1 MAGNKIKSV
10 GNIIG
15 SLFPLPGAPGRANI
29 PEQGE
34 TVIGQNP
41 AIMRSA
47 EEYAERSGIPLRNPT
62 EYKRIDRPFAEMAA
76 DYYDR
81 MPHNPNDYRT
91 KQAYD
96 ALGKETEAQ
105 FEQML
110 RDGVT
115 PYLFSDKDPYPNS
128 PYQAL
133 QDIYENQR
141 LGVFSTRAGFGS
153 DDSFDPTGNPLLQEM
168 DYQIDGQPIF
178 LNDAFRA
185 VHDYYGHG
193 KHGFG
198 FRAGG
203 EENAFQAHSGMF
215 SDLARQAAASETRG
229 QNSLLNYGPF
239 GDTNRTA
246 RLEDTVFADQKTGL
260 LPNLISTGRTPIS
273 DERRRRIDADG
284 VSGLRGKLEGAINPD
299 GIVEAVHYGNR
310 QFDYLDPSQ
319 YGKGLSGR
327 TTSERNMAATPEFY
341 DRTFAG
347 LNTAERPYRKEQGLG
362 PVENT
367 VQLPVEQVYDIL
379 ADPDNIKG
387 AVGNALDPYSRY
399 TALTKKIY
407 DAGYSAIFQD
417 HPQMG
422 KILSI
427 VDPLKTGKILAAVP
441 LGILGTKAA
450 KVAIGAGLTGAALA
464 PEESQAGLRA
474 FHGSP
479 FKFGRFSTDQIGT
492 GEGNQAYGRGLYF
505 AEREE
510 TAQSYEDALSKS
522 GMHYDGV
529 SISDLPLAKR
539 SAIARL
545 SGSVQAQVDGAE
557 AAVAP
562 LAEKM
567 KDELTFYRDL
577 HKQLKQQGADKAEV
591 SRIGEIAQE
600 QEDVLEELQKLDA
613 SKIRNNSGAMY
624 EVDLDVTDDDL
635 LNFDAPMN
643 QQPAKIRKAFASII
657 DPMEADSPGEM
668 RGMDLLRDLSNK
680 KVGDDYQYNDVEAV
694 EALMAAGIKGV
705 KYADAQTRF
714 TNGPKTSNYV
724 IFDDKLITIMRQYG
738 VPLAVAAQMV
748 APEEAQ
754 ASPRSVRKAGEVLF
768 DLSRLDE
775 VPDVPQFPL
784 ERYDPPR
791 GMPKDLE
798 SILTPEAAARMEGY
812 ANVGRDKGGLGWYN
826 LDPLR
831 QSFMEELGDDT
842 GTSAFNSFVDKIAAT
857 SPRAKVANNIRR
869 ASYLD
874 ILDRQGQPFAG
885 LRNTDLPEGYGH
897 IAHNTHDASLQ
908 DLQNIG
914 SFAAVNRPKTSSFAE
929 NLKGNQ
935 TPVTADTHNF
945 AALTGDPKNK
955 KSPTKTQY
963 KYIEE
968 FETAIADK
976 LGMTPA
982 QFQASVWMGGETGVA
997 DDRPFMAVFDDVVA
1011 NTAERDGVTK
1021 KKALQNFIQGKGVLY
1036 DLGPVMLAGGL
1047 GANLLANEFGGR
1059 ESPRSGRTPAE
1070 PGAAKEF
1077 GAGMLS
1083 AVMDYIDGMRAT
1095 VPYDPYGAMQGTQ
1108 LYDDVQSGMTTEQSL
1123 PREQQATSTYSNPFL
1138 RGLLEEEYMQD
1149 RQKAGRARSAGNLA
1163 GNTALLFSPL

>member
-1 MAGNKIKSV
+1 MSGGNKIKSV

-96 ALGKETEAQ
+96 ALGRETEAQ

-347 LNTAERPYRKEQGLG
+347 LNTTERPYRKEQGLG

-387 AVGNALDPYSRY
+387 AVGNSLDPYSRY

-441 LGILGTKAA
+441 VGILGTKAA
-450 KVAIGAGLTGAALA
+450 KVAIGTGLTGAALA

-591 SRIGEIAQE
+591 SRVGEIAQE

-724 IFDDKLITIMRQYG
+724 IFDDKLVTIMRQYG

-754 ASPRSVRKAGEVLF
+754 ASPRS
-768 DLSRLDE
+768 
-775 VPDVPQFPL
+775 
-784 ERYDPPR
+784 
-791 GMPKDLE
+791 
-798 SILTPEAAARMEGY
+798 
-812 ANVGRDKGGLGWYN
+812 
-826 LDPLR
+826 
-831 QSFMEELGDDT
+831 
-842 GTSAFNSFVDKIAAT
+842 
-857 SPRAKVANNIRR
+857 
-869 ASYLD
+869 
-874 ILDRQGQPFAG
+874 
-885 LRNTDLPEGYGH
+885 
-897 IAHNTHDASLQ
+897 
-908 DLQNIG
+908 
-914 SFAAVNRPKTSSFAE
+914 
-929 NLKGNQ
+929 
-935 TPVTADTHNF
+935 
-945 AALTGDPKNK
+945 
-955 KSPTKTQY
+955 
-963 KYIEE
+963 
-968 FETAIADK
+968 
-976 LGMTPA
+976 
-982 QFQASVWMGGETGVA
+982 
-997 DDRPFMAVFDDVVA
+997 
-1011 NTAERDGVTK
+1011 
-1021 KKALQNFIQGKGVLY
+1021 
-1036 DLGPVMLAGGL
+1036 
-1047 GANLLANEFGGR
+1047 
-1059 ESPRSGRTPAE
+1059 GRTPAE

-1083 AVMDYIDGMRAT
+1083 AAMDYIDGMRAT

-1138 RGLLEEEYMQD
+1138 RGILEEEYMRD

>member
-1 MAGNKIKSV
+1 MSV
-10 GNIIG
+10 SALTRFILEGGKKIIG
-15 SLFPLPGAPGRANI
+15 DIDPLPGAPGRANI
-29 PEQGE
+29 PEQGA
-34 TVIGQNP
+34 TFIGQNP

-168 DYQIDGQPIF
+168 DYEIDGQPIF

-260 LPNLISTGRTPIS
+260 LPNLISTGRTPIA

-347 LNTAERPYRKEQGLG
+347 LNTTERPYRKEQGLG

-387 AVGNALDPYSRY
+387 AVGNGLDTYSRY

-427 VDPLKTGKILAAVP
+427 VDPLKTGKILAALPV
-441 LGILGTKAA
+441 GVLGTKAA
-450 KVAIGAGLTGAALA
+450 KAAIGAGLTGAALA

-479 FKFGRFSTDQIGT
+479 FKFDKFSTDQIGT
-492 GEGNQAYGRGLYF
+492 GEGAQLYGNGLYF
-505 AEREE
+505 AESEKTGE
-510 TAQSYEDALSKS
+510 SYRDALSKDGS
-522 GMHYDGV
+522 G
-529 SISDLPLAKR
+529 
-539 SAIARL
+539 
-545 SGSVQAQVDGAE
+545 
-557 AAVAP
+557 
-562 LAEKM
+562 
-567 KDELTFYRDL
+567 F
-577 HKQLKQQGADKAEV
+577 
-591 SRIGEIAQE
+591 
-600 QEDVLEELQKLDA
+600 
-613 SKIRNNSGAMY
+613 MY

-635 LNFDAPMN
+635 LNFDAPMR

-657 DPMEADSPGEM
+657 DPMESDAPGEM
-668 RGMDLLRDLSNK
+668 RGMDLMRDLGNQS
-680 KVGDDYQYNDVEAV
+680 VGADGQYSDAEAV

-714 TNGPKTSNYV
+714 SKGPKTSNYV
-724 IFDDKLITIMRQYG
+724 IFDDKLVTIMRQYG

-754 ASPRSVRKAGEVLF
+754 ASPRS
-768 DLSRLDE
+768 
-775 VPDVPQFPL
+775 
-784 ERYDPPR
+784 
-791 GMPKDLE
+791 
-798 SILTPEAAARMEGY
+798 
-812 ANVGRDKGGLGWYN
+812 
-826 LDPLR
+826 
-831 QSFMEELGDDT
+831 
-842 GTSAFNSFVDKIAAT
+842 
-857 SPRAKVANNIRR
+857 
-869 ASYLD
+869 
-874 ILDRQGQPFAG
+874 
-885 LRNTDLPEGYGH
+885 
-897 IAHNTHDASLQ
+897 
-908 DLQNIG
+908 
-914 SFAAVNRPKTSSFAE
+914 
-929 NLKGNQ
+929 
-935 TPVTADTHNF
+935 
-945 AALTGDPKNK
+945 
-955 KSPTKTQY
+955 
-963 KYIEE
+963 
-968 FETAIADK
+968 
-976 LGMTPA
+976 
-982 QFQASVWMGGETGVA
+982 
-997 DDRPFMAVFDDVVA
+997 
-1011 NTAERDGVTK
+1011 
-1021 KKALQNFIQGKGVLY
+1021 
-1036 DLGPVMLAGGL
+1036 
-1047 GANLLANEFGGR
+1047 
-1059 ESPRSGRTPAE
+1059 GRTPAE
-1070 PGAAKEF
+1070 PGAAQEF
-1077 GAGMLS
+1077 GAGLLS
-1083 AVMDYIDGMRAT
+1083 AGMDYIDGMRAT

-1108 LYDDVQSGMTTEQSL
+1108 LYDDVQSGMTREQDL

-1149 RQKAGRARSAGNLA
+1149 RKKAALARSAGNLA